1 MRVGDA
7 GAGASALAAPPWA
20 DIGGNPLRRRRGPRR
35 PRVAPPPPPPAGAP
49 SPTTGVLTKLKSL
62 NLWDTQITD
71 AGCATLASALLD
83 SGTLPALEDL
93 DSYVT
98 TRASAAARAA
108 VTLSLKLARAR
119 AGVPSYLLR

>member
-1 MRVGDA
+1 MRRLPKLETLYL
-7 GAGASALAAPPWA
+7 SR
-20 DIGGNPLRRRRGPRR
+20 NPLGDEGIAALISPPTSGLAKLRG
-35 PRVAPPPPPPAGAP
+35 
-49 SPTTGVLTKLKSL
+49 LYL
-62 NLWDTQITD
+62 NGTQLSD